1 MGDGVT
7 ELHCCDCWGCFCGG
21 AGGWRV
27 LAVRRFSVAALAPLV
42 VVEAESSPL
51 DCFRLLLVRLAGDGA
66 AADAMVPSR
75 CCIVLA
81 PACAVVAALVLRL
94 LVCLPRPLPFLVE
107 AEGEN
112 RSGGMLCVILGLA
125 LADVV
130 AEAVLRDVGA
140 LEEGADAAAMLLPC
154 STSLPPLLRRDDRR
168 TLVVLV
174 VCWPPTP
181 RRPDEFTL
189 LLFMVRCRHV
199 LCLLIIFDDPA
210 QTKKQCWK
218 NETFPCST
226 PVPKS
231 TWIDDFYAPIASK
244 WMAREM

>member
-7 ELHCCDCWGCFCGG
+7 ELHCCGCWGCFCGG

-27 LAVRRFSVAALAPLV
+27 LVVRRFSVAALAALV

-51 DCFRLLLVRLAGDGA
+51 DCFRLLLVRLVGDGA
-66 AADAMVPSR
+66 AAADSMVPGR
-75 CCIVLA
+75 RCIVA
-81 PACAVVAALVLRL
+81 DPACAVVAALVLRL
-94 LVCLPRPLPFLVE
+94 LGCLARPLPFLAE

-112 RSGGMLCVILGLA
+112 RSGGMLCVCVILGLG

-140 LEEGADAAAMLLPC
+140 LEEGADVAAVLLPC

-168 TLVVLV
+168 TLVVLLV

-181 RRPDEFTL
+181 RRPDEFLL
-189 LLFMVRCRHV
+189 LLFIVA
-199 LCLLIIFDDPA
+199 F
-210 QTKKQCWK
+210 
-218 NETFPCST
+218 S
-226 PVPKS
+226 
-231 TWIDDFYAPIASK
+231 
-244 WMAREM
+244 ARVVFACI

>member
-1 MGDGVT
+1 M
-7 ELHCCDCWGCFCGG
+7 
-21 AGGWRV
+21 

-42 VVEAESSPL
+42 LVEAESSPL

-66 AADAMVPSR
+66 AADAMVPDR
-75 CCIVLA
+75 CCIVAA

-94 LVCLPRPLPFLVE
+94 LVCLARPLPFLVE

-125 LADVV
+125 LALADVV
-130 AEAVLRDVGA
+130 AEATVLRDVGA
-140 LEEGADAAAMLLPC
+140 LEEGADVAAMLLPC

-181 RRPDEFTL
+181 RRPDEFIL
-189 LLFMVRCRHV
+189 LLFMVALSARVV
-199 LCLLIIFDDPA
+199 LAYI
-210 QTKKQCWK
+210 
-218 NETFPCST
+218 
-226 PVPKS
+226 
-231 TWIDDFYAPIASK
+231 
-244 WMAREM
+244 